1 MLRSAIAAVSALI
14 GGFSVISLAVAQSP
28 APSARPAP
36 RATPQACQGQ
46 TILQAQSCVGDGL
59 EPEEEK
65 LYRLINEY
73 RAQNRLPAIARSPAL
88 NLVANRHVRDL
99 TVNLRKLTHGWSN
112 CPYNASDQTTYPCM
126 WEAPKRLHTNYPG
139 MSYENA
145 HFKSGGATAESALSS
160 WQDSTAHKAVI
171 LNQGVWHDYNWQAI
185 GVGIYQDYAVI
196 WFGKEADPGSAAS
209 SSPASPTPASPTPRP
224 TLVRPT
230 PASPT
235 PASPTPIRPAPPS
248 PNSKLLPTGGSR

>member
-1 MLRSAIAAVSALI
+1 MLRSAIAVVSAVI
-14 GGFSVISLAVAQSP
+14 GGFSIISFAVAQSST
-28 APSARPAP
+28 PSATPTP
-36 RATPQACQGQ
+36 RVSPQVSPQVSPRSTLPACQGQ
-46 TILQAQSCVGDGL
+46 AILQAQSCVGDGL

-65 LYRLINEY
+65 LYRLINDY
-73 RAQNRLPAIARSPAL
+73 RAQNRLPAIPRSPAL

-99 TVNLRKLTHGWSN
+99 AGNLRKLTHGWSN

-160 WQDSTAHKAVI
+160 WQNSTAHKAVI
-171 LNQGVWHDYNWQAI
+171 LSQGVWHDYNWQAI

-196 WFGKEADPGSAAS
+196 WFGKEADPSSVVSSPSAAS
-209 SSPASPTPASPTPRP
+209 PAPVRPAPTRPAPSSPTP
-224 TLVRPT
+224 
-230 PASPT
+230 
-235 PASPTPIRPAPPS
+235 
-248 PNSKLLPTGGSR
+248 KLSR